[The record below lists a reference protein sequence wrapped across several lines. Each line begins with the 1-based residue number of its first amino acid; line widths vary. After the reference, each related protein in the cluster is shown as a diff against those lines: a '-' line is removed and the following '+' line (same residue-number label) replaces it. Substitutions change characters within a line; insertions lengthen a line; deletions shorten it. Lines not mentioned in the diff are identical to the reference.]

1 MTERIDLVA
10 LQLAAE
16 PGALDLNR
24 SRLEDAL
31 SRHASEG
38 ALVVAPELVTS
49 GYDLDEIDLRG
60 RELSEPRDGPTVA
73 LLRDVA
79 SETGATIV
87 TGILEQ
93 ADGKL
98 YDTAVLVTP
107 DGTVAS
113 YRKSHLFPPEQA
125 RFAAGDELD
134 TWPTPSGRVGLMICF
149 EHAFPEIATTLA
161 LKGAQIL
168 AIPSAV
174 PFGFEHLLTLRTRA
188 RAQDNQ
194 VFAVASNLAG
204 NGFCGGSLIADP
216 RGEVLASAGTEETV
230 LRATID
236 LAVIERERTQEPA
249 LRLRRPALYD
259 GPRGA

>member
-1 MTERIDLVA
+1 MSERIDLVA

-31 SRHASEG
+31 RRHASEG

-49 GYDLDEIDLRG
+49 GYDLDEIDVHG
-60 RELSEPRDGPTVA
+60 RELAEPLEGPTVA
-73 LLRDVA
+73 LLREVA
-79 SETGATIV
+79 AETGATIV

-98 YDTAVLVTP
+98 YDTAVLVMP
-107 DGTVAS
+107 DGRAAS
-113 YRKSHLFPPEQA
+113 YRKSHLFPPEQT
-125 RFAAGDELD
+125 RFAAGDELG
-134 TWPTPSGRVGLMICF
+134 TWSTPSGRVGLMICF

-161 LKGAQIL
+161 LKGAQII

-194 VFAVASNLAG
+194 VFVVASNLAG

-216 RGEVLASAGTEETV
+216 RGEVLASAGTEEV
-230 LRATID
+230 ALRATID
-236 LAVIERERTQEPA
+236 LAAIERERTQEPA

-259 GPRGA
+259 GAGGS

>member
-31 SRHASEG
+31 RRHASEG

-60 RELSEPRDGPTVA
+60 RELAEPRDGPTVA

-107 DGTVAS
+107 DGTAAS

-149 EHAFPEIATTLA
+149 TPMFIVW
-161 LKGAQIL
+161 LKA
-168 AIPSAV
+168 
-174 PFGFEHLLTLRTRA
+174 ELRDA
-188 RAQDNQ
+188 RAEKQRNI
-194 VFAVASNLAG
+194 NK
-204 NGFCGGSLIADP
+204 
-216 RGEVLASAGTEETV
+216 R
-230 LRATID
+230 
-236 LAVIERERTQEPA
+236 
-249 LRLRRPALYD
+249 
-259 GPRGA
+259 